1 MILGDGEIIE
11 EMVTRDRHKE
21 INKQATQSD
30 GQTYHNKMI
39 GWAVTSNKK

>member
-11 EMVTRDRHKE
+11 EMVSRDRHKE
-21 INKQATQSD
+21 INKQATYSD
-30 GQTYHNKMI
+30 GQTYQNKMI